1 MNIVKEL
8 KEQIASK
15 ETRYK
20 EAGVLKIIEE
30 YSRKIDCF
38 EILNTRG
45 NIVLGVNQ
53 AEKFRNE
60 TIPNIMNF
68 HTRVSNAVKILEE
81 EVDNWGSMKIKERN
95 KLVKSLSAM
104 QTIEDI
110 SLKVKELMEQVVK
123 NLRTNGKVTQILAP
137 EIIKLMEIFELNDV
151 CIDKAHE
158 IGAYWGQLTYIAKNN
173 GDEERFK
180 CILEKHMK
188 VSKALGDINFP
199 SIRNQISTIEEI
211 FMNKYKDIET
221 IRLNF
226 II

>member
-30 YSRKIDCF
+30 YNEKIADY
-38 EILNTRG
+38 EGVITPR
-45 NIVLGVNQ
+45 NIVFTVNQ
-53 AEKFRNE
+53 AENFRNE
-60 TIPNIMNF
+60 IIPNIMNF

-110 SLKVKELMEQVVK
+110 SLEVKELMEQVVK

-151 CIDKAHE
+151 CIDKAHD
-158 IGAYWGQLTYIAKNN
+158 IVGNWGQLTYIVKNS
-173 GDEERFK
+173 GDEEKFK
-180 CILEKHMK
+180 CILEKYMK
-188 VSKALGDINFP
+188 VSKGLEDINFP
-199 SIRNQISTIEEI
+199 SIRNQISKIEEI
-211 FMNKYKDIET
+211 YVYKYNDTSRKWGK
-221 IRLNF
+221 
-226 II
+226 

>member
-8 KEQIASK
+8 KEKIESK
-15 ETRYK
+15 ETRYN

-30 YSRKIDCF
+30 YNEKIADY
-38 EILNTRG
+38 EGVITPR
-45 NIVLGVNQ
+45 NIVFTVNQ

-81 EVDNWGSMKIKERN
+81 EVNNWGNMEIKERN
-95 KLVKSLSAM
+95 RLVKSLSAM

-110 SLKVKELMEQVVK
+110 SLEVKELMEQVVK

-151 CIDKAHE
+151 CIDKAHHIE
-158 IGAYWGQLTYIAKNN
+158 GYWGQLTYIAKNS

-199 SIRNQISTIEEI
+199 SIRNQISTIEEL
-211 FMNKYKDIET
+211 FVNKYKNTET

>member
-81 EVDNWGSMKIKERN
+81 EVDNWGSMKIKEKN

-110 SLKVKELMEQVVK
+110 SLEVKELMEQVVK
-123 NLRTNGKVTQILAP
+123 NIITSGKSIQILEP
-137 EIIKLMEIFELNDV
+137 DIVRLMEIFELNDV
-151 CIDKAHE
+151 CIDKAHD
-158 IGAYWGQLTYIAKNN
+158 IGGYWGQLTYIVKNS
-173 GDEERFK
+173 GDEEKFK
-180 CILEKHMK
+180 CILEKYMK
-188 VSKALGDINFP
+188 VSKGLEDINFP
-199 SIRNQISTIEEI
+199 SIRNQISKIEEI
-211 FMNKYKDIET
+211 YVYKYNDTSRKWGK
-221 IRLNF
+221 
-226 II
+226 

>member
-68 HTRVSNAVKILEE
+68 NTRVSNAVKILEE

-110 SLKVKELMEQVVK
+110 SLEIKELMEQVVK

-151 CIDKAHE
+151 CIDKAHD
-158 IGAYWGQLTYIAKNN
+158 IVGNWGQLTYIAKNN